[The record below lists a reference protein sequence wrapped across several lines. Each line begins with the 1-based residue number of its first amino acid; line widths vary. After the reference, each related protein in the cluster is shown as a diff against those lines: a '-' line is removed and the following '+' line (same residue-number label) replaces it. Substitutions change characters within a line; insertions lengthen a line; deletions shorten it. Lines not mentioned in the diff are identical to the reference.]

1 MRRKDKRYANRG
13 MQLERMLDKTNEAY
27 QKRGQGIIKK
37 LPTPVHIYGVN
48 KGIVRGA
55 LTKGELVDYIGMS
68 EGIAV
73 AYDAKQTKGK
83 SLPLSNIAVHQ
94 YRFLK
99 DWHYNGGA
107 AFLVIR
113 FSDLMKN
120 YVYPFERIQYW
131 YEGQDERKSIPL
143 ADVEEYGEEIDKSTG
158 ILDYMKTVRKW
169 SAT

>member
-13 MQLERMLDKTNEAY
+13 MQLERMLDKTNETY

-107 AFLVIR
+107 AFLIIR

-131 YEGQDERKSIPL
+131 YEEQDERKSIPL

-158 ILDYMKTVRKW
+158 ILDYMKTIRKW
-169 SAT
+169 SVR